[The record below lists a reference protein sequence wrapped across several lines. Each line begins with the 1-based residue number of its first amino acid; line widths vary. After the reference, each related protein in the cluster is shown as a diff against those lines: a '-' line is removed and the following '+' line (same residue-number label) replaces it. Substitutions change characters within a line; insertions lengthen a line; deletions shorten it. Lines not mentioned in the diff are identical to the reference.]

1 MAMHKTS
8 EKIKSEVFWKVFRS
22 LLTTDSL
29 LTLYVFICLP
39 ENPPGAHVA
48 AESAPDA
55 DGLTGPGWEIWELED
70 EADLK
75 EEKVGLWIP
84 YIFLGILGIQST
96 KCWYVQAIH
105 MVFRIFSSE
114 FIRGEVKFIKLH
126 HVMMA
131 VARSVRP
138 ASAARKEMPL
148 EEWSLHAQ
156 NW

>member
-1 MAMHKTS
+1 
-8 EKIKSEVFWKVFRS
+8 
-22 LLTTDSL
+22 
-29 LTLYVFICLP
+29 
-39 ENPPGAHVA
+39 
-48 AESAPDA
+48 
-55 DGLTGPGWEIWELED
+55 
-70 EADLK
+70 
-75 EEKVGLWIP
+75 
-84 YIFLGILGIQST
+84 
-96 KCWYVQAIH
+96 

-156 NW
+156 N